1 MNLYEINKTIT
12 YIFICILITG
22 CSISNSVE
30 KPYKFEEESFI
41 KKPNINSKFN
51 QYPREFNILIS
62 DDSKLQKEI
71 SLGLI
76 ANYFYYK
83 INKDYAPKINIK
95 KINYDKNNSKCF
107 EGINP
112 SKFTFIVLTDKN
124 FNISSRCKSSL
135 EKLNGIQIIAEHA
148 YKIDA
153 PKLYAFE
160 VKEGDKEIIINHA
173 ILQNKT
179 KAIILDQ
186 NEDEHLYSLL
196 MNWKKSGGKVL
207 ESKKINKKNISELI
221 PETLYIN
228 ESNNRLN
235 KVENIIKAKVN
246 STPRTRQDAE
256 VLVLS
261 TELDIAR
268 SLKPSLEYNYGERI
282 SVYLIP
288 SWNNKDTYEKKEL
301 DLEGTIFIEMPWV
314 VGLNQDFNINEEIT
328 RTRAFAIGYDAYEIF
343 LLLSSKTKVDYFGLT
358 GKITIKQSKINR
370 KDILIKVYEGK
381 LVPIG
386 Y

>member
-1 MNLYEINKTIT
+1 MKITILKIFLNKT
-12 YIFICILITG
+12 
-22 CSISNSVE
+22 E
-30 KPYKFEEESFI
+30 
-41 KKPNINSKFN
+41 
-51 QYPREFNILIS
+51 
-62 DDSKLQKEI
+62 
-71 SLGLI
+71 
-76 ANYFYYK
+76 
-83 INKDYAPKINIK
+83 NKHK
-95 KINYDKNNSKCF
+95 KILNDK
-107 EGINP
+107 I
-112 SKFTFIVLTDKN
+112 
-124 FNISSRCKSSL
+124 
-135 EKLNGIQIIAEHA
+135 
-148 YKIDA
+148 
-153 PKLYAFE
+153 
-160 VKEGDKEIIINHA
+160 
-173 ILQNKT
+173 
-179 KAIILDQ
+179 
-186 NEDEHLYSLL
+186 
-196 MNWKKSGGKVL
+196 
-207 ESKKINKKNISELI
+207 
-221 PETLYIN
+221 YIN

-370 KDILIKVYEGK
+370 KDILIKVDEGK